1 MGMDTTIQQL
11 SEAQQTQGIA
21 DEAVNAQIDNLIL
34 DNRKK
39 LNAIIGKVVL
49 SRVTVAP
56 CTKNNHLLHRLNS
69 SSMRSESR

>member
-56 CTKNNHLLHRLNS
+56 CTKNNCLLHRLNS

>member
-34 DNRKK
+34 E
-39 LNAIIGKVVL
+39 LNATIGKVVL

-56 CTKNNHLLHRLNS
+56 CAKNNHLLHRLDS
-69 SSMRSESR
+69 SSMRPESR